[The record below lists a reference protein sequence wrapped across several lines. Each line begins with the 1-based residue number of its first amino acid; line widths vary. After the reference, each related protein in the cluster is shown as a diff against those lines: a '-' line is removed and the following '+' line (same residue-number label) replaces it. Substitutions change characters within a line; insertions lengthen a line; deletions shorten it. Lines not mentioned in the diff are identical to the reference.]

1 MRDWTLDELTTIG
14 NAIEVDVTPSRAD
27 ESSGEYTT
35 IWVVR
40 VGSELY
46 VRSYRGQSGRWY
58 RDAIDTGRGHLRI
71 GTVERDVSF
80 DSDHRV
86 DQSDVDAAFRAKYG
100 RSSYVD
106 AMVTPDVAAT
116 TLRLVPRA

>member
-14 NAIEVDVTPSRAD
+14 NAIEVDVAPSRAD
-27 ESSGEYTT
+27 DSSEEYTT

-46 VRSYRGQSGRWY
+46 VRSYRGRRGHWY
-58 RDAIDTGRGHLRI
+58 RDAIDTGRGHLRA
-71 GTVERDVSF
+71 GSVERDVSF
-80 DSDHRV
+80 DSDRRD

-106 AMVTPDVAAT
+106 AMVSPDAAAT